1 MNDHVLEVAV
11 FVVKEEY
18 VNSIPHIRDGLRAA
32 LKDFKG
38 LLQLDMYSPVGGDR
52 VFADIAKWDC
62 LENAV
67 AAAKAFESGDERFLP
82 YTKAIAEIRFFGHFK
97 PS

>member
-1 MNDHVLEVAV
+1 MNNHILEIAV

-18 VNSIPHIRDGLRAA
+18 VDSMPHIRNGLRAA
-32 LKDFKG
+32 LKNFKG
-38 LLQLDMYSPVGGDR
+38 LLHLDMYAPAGGDR
-52 VFADIAKWDC
+52 VFADIAKWDS

-67 AAAKAFESGDERFLP
+67 AAAKAFENGDERFLP
-82 YTKAIAEIRFFGHFK
+82 YLKAIAEIRFFGHFK

>member
-1 MNDHVLEVAV
+1 M

-18 VNSIPHIRDGLRAA
+18 IKSIPQIRNGLRAA

-38 LLQLDMYSPVGGDR
+38 LLQLDMYSPAGGDR

-62 LENAV
+62 LENAID
-67 AAAKAFESGDERFLP
+67 AAKAFESGDERFLP
-82 YTKAIAEIRFFGHFK
+82 YTNAIAEIRFFGTSGLRK
-97 PS
+97 PAYPLG